1 MRSPIRVFI
10 SDDLRSGAPLRRGIW
25 SAINAA
31 TKHQHIMSNNTK
43 ITKMVDDYA
52 NLNAQL
58 KVLGELV
65 DAAKAKIIALGDG
78 SYNGTAHKVVVST
91 SIPVRFDS
99 AAFKEAHPSL
109 YESFKAQGNA
119 VTSARIHGR

>member
-1 MRSPIRVFI
+1 
-10 SDDLRSGAPLRRGIW
+10 
-25 SAINAA
+25 
-31 TKHQHIMSNNTK
+31 MSNNTK

-52 NLNAQL
+52 TLNAQL

-65 DAAKAKIIALGDG
+65 DAAKSKLIALGDG
-78 SYNGTAHKVVVST
+78 SYNGTSHKVVVST

-109 YESFKAQGNA
+109 YEAFKAQGNP

>member
-1 MRSPIRVFI
+1 MNP
-10 SDDLRSGAPLRRGIW
+10 
-25 SAINAA
+25 
-31 TKHQHIMSNNTK
+31 TKVLK
-43 ITKMVDDYA
+43 LVDDYA
-52 NLNAQL
+52 TLAAQA
-58 KVLGELV
+58 KVLNELV
-65 DAAKAKIIALGDG
+65 DAAKSKILALGDG